1 MSLFYHTVLWDLD
14 GTVFESGEGILQT
27 ARETMAHFGWPEP
40 EPERLRRFVGPPSHE
55 SYERI
60 AGMPH
65 EMAQRAGHW
74 HRARYLAGNWRM
86 SRFFPGIPELLRD
99 LRREGAKL
107 AVAST
112 KPRPAM
118 EAMMDAF
125 SLWDTFDFFACANPD
140 GTGGEKPALIRRAL
154 DALGEHDNSRAVM
167 IGDTRYDAAGARD
180 TAVPFIGVL
189 YGYGTREDMEE
200 QGARVFAADAGELRR
215 LLIG

>member
-1 MSLFYHTVLWDLD
+1 MSLFYDTILWDLD
-14 GTVFESGEGILQT
+14 GTVFESGDGILQT
-27 ARETMAHFGWPEP
+27 AREALAHFGWPEP
-40 EPERLRRFVGPPSHE
+40 EPEQMRRFVGPPSHE
-55 SYERI
+55 SYERVI
-60 AGMPH
+60 GMPH
-65 EMAQRAGHW
+65 ELAQEAGNW

-86 SRFFPGIPELLRD
+86 SRFFPGIPELLHD
-99 LRREGAKL
+99 LRQAGAKL

-125 SLWDTFDFFACANPD
+125 SLWNTFDFFACANPD
-140 GTGGEKPALIRRAL
+140 GTGGGKPELIRRAL
-154 DALGEHDNSRAVM
+154 EALGEKEKSRAVM

-180 TAVPFIGVL
+180 MEVPFIGVL

-200 QGARVFAADAGELRR
+200 QGAHVFAADAEELRS

>member
-1 MSLFYHTVLWDLD
+1 MSRFYDTILWDLD

-27 ARETMAHFGWPEP
+27 ARETLAHFHWPEP
-40 EPERLRRFVGPPSHE
+40 ENLRPFVGPPSHE

-60 AGMPH
+60 VGMPH
-65 EMAQRAGHW
+65 ELALQAGNW

-99 LRREGAKL
+99 LRQAGAKL
-107 AVAST
+107 SVAST

-118 EAMMDAF
+118 EAMMEAF
-125 SLWDTFDFFACANPD
+125 SLWNVFDFFACAKPD
-140 GTGGEKPALIRRAL
+140 GTGGEKPELIHRAL
-154 DALGEHDNSRAVM
+154 EALGEHDKSRAVM

-180 TAVPFIGVL
+180 AGVPFIGVL

-200 QGARVFAADAGELRR
+200 QGAHVFAKDTEELRA